1 MVLIVYSSKKVYSLK
16 NIYIEEEIINFSET
30 KSIKY
35 INGLPPLEYIQ
46 TFNGNYRKFKSPQG
60 QFVYNMHKINNPF
73 SLIELPLDY
82 SNITDIII
90 EYNDG
95 SYFAYNYKILYISD
109 FNLQTIFYLNK
120 YFHEFE
126 QFFYDN
132 LNFFDDWELSLDD
145 GNIKCNVDDYN
156 EVNVIFQ
163 NTFLPSDLYKSVE
176 FFEKCFS
183 YFDNNKY
190 PIIIIESFNLGG
202 YGDLADFLV
211 SYINLNKSS
220 TIYSSYRYND
230 EVKKN
235 VAPYYT
241 FKSLN
246 TCEIENSTLLFNSS
260 KIKTD
265 IYEDEIIHK
274 RTQMFDLSS
283 VDENYFYE
291 LREKTKYIRKPHEI
305 IIFTDG
311 VSYSATST
319 FIKETQLKGGAII
332 VGYDGNPNFK
342 NFDASLS
349 PSAVHSTRDPVN
361 DSLSIEIEKLG
372 FTLSYS
378 IIETFGKLDYEDEEN
393 IPLEYQINEIDERV
407 EIYNGYNDNKYQ
419 DFIDEA
425 LKIFQ
430 KYKIRCNPKNKNLLF
445 ITEDCIF
452 KEPHLHGGYE
462 CGEDGFW
469 SKKCIPSYCDNG
481 YLYDKRENKCIKDIC
496 IKEKKFYAKIKNILN
511 IKDII
516 ISLFMIFIIVLII
529 FIFIEK
535 SKRKRKVYILFI
547 IIINII
553 LIIFLISFY

>member
-1 MVLIVYSSKKVYSLK
+1 
-16 NIYIEEEIINFSET
+16 
-30 KSIKY
+30 
-35 INGLPPLEYIQ
+35 
-46 TFNGNYRKFKSPQG
+46 
-60 QFVYNMHKINNPF
+60 MHKINNPF

-82 SNITDIII
+82 TNITDIII

-95 SYFAYNYKILYISD
+95 SYLSYNYKILYISD
-109 FNLQTIFYLNK
+109 FSLQTIFYLNK

-132 LNFFDDWELSLDD
+132 FNFFDDWELILDN

-156 EVNVIFQ
+156 KVNVIYQ
-163 NTFLPSDLYKSVE
+163 NTFLPSDLIKSVE

-183 YFDNNKY
+183 IFDNNKY

-241 FKSLN
+241 FKSLE
-246 TCEIENSTLLFNSS
+246 TCEIQNSTLLFNSS
-260 KIKTD
+260 KIKID

-291 LREKTKYIRKPHEI
+291 FREKAKYIRKPHEI

-332 VGYDGNPNFK
+332 VGYDGNPNFNK
-342 NFDASLS
+342 FDASLS
-349 PSAVHSTRDPVN
+349 PSAVHSTRDSIN
-361 DSLSIEIEKLG
+361 DSLSIDIENLG
-372 FTLSYS
+372 FSLSYS
-378 IIETFGKLDYEDEEN
+378 IIETF
-393 IPLEYQINEIDERV
+393 
-407 EIYNGYNDNKYQ
+407 
-419 DFIDEA
+419 
-425 LKIFQ
+425 
-430 KYKIRCNPKNKNLLF
+430 
-445 ITEDCIF
+445 
-452 KEPHLHGGYE
+452 
-462 CGEDGFW
+462 
-469 SKKCIPSYCDNG
+469 SK
-481 YLYDKRENKCIKDIC
+481 
-496 IKEKKFYAKIKNILN
+496 
-511 IKDII
+511 
-516 ISLFMIFIIVLII
+516 
-529 FIFIEK
+529 
-535 SKRKRKVYILFI
+535 
-547 IIINII
+547 
-553 LIIFLISFY
+553 